1 MNILYIQLYIEK
13 KKIDFLYSFNNNTT
27 FGDLLE
33 FISYNYKDY
42 DICRCFEFKIKNI
55 IINKNQ
61 KLIEFAKSDSYK
73 FNYYH
78 NYYNYYYLSNLN
90 LEKGKCN
97 CDSDLKSYFKDSK
110 QNNLKNL
117 ENLRSENRNL
127 KVMIN
132 KYKKVLNYICKGNT
146 EVIDN
151 LLDDNSS
158 LDYNKFKS
166 NELKIDK
173 KTGNLKINDSN
184 LRDEFDAT
192 KFYDI
197 IVQIKSIKD
206 INNGWNLKFS
216 ERIKKDNKL
225 FKDTVLK
232 IGVIGNSNKGKS
244 FLLSKLS
251 KIDLPSGTSITTEGL
266 SIKYPD
272 IKEYKNRK
280 IVLLDSAGL
289 ETTVLKE
296 EYENEDNNDY
306 YLEGEAKEEETQK
319 TVETEEEEESDGISH
334 NQREKK
340 QKQTKDNSETNG
352 ETSPLFEN
360 EYNYFEE
367 KSREKMI
374 TELFLQNYIIYYS
387 DILIIVVGIL
397 TYSEQILL
405 TKIENEL
412 KKAKMNKTLFI
423 VHNLMAFTKVKQ
435 VKDYINNTLLKS
447 ATFTL
452 KEQPNIN
459 SKMNSETGICY
470 YEITANDQKIFHL
483 IYANENS
490 DAGKHYNAYTLNFLE
505 NSYKTVINL
514 KSFNVIETIKERFK
528 AVSNDYFERFEGDII
543 FDRLEKDKIKLNKP
557 GKIILKRCLVNEL
570 GISKL
575 KANGY
580 EPTFNYYKKDDQIVV
595 RIEAPGNCEFEA
607 DIKPTGDKTF
617 IKIEGTKNPDKEPEN
632 PKDNIYSNREM
643 GKFSI
648 NFPIDSNKYLIQNA
662 DPKFEKK
669 NGIIILYFNLEKP
682 KRKGYYKQK
691 IEDEV

>member
-1 MNILYIQLYIEK
+1 MDICKIPLYIGIRKIELL
-13 KKIDFLYSFNNNTT
+13 FPVNSNST
-27 FGDLLE
+27 FEDLIE

-42 DICRCFEFKIKNI
+42 DICSCYEFYIDNKII
-55 IINKNQ
+55 YKNQ
-61 KLIEFAKSDSYK
+61 KLLDYAKY
-73 FNYYH
+73 N
-78 NYYNYYYLSNLN
+78 NYNYSYNIYIKYYLSGLNLN
-90 LEKGKCN
+90 INNGKCK
-97 CDSDLKSYFKDSK
+97 CDSDLKNYFKESK
-110 QNNLKNL
+110 QNNLENL
-117 ENLRSENRNL
+117 EKLKSENKRL
-127 KVMIN
+127 SLMIN
-132 KYKKVLNYICKGNT
+132 KYKKILNYVCKGNT

-151 LLDDNSS
+151 LLEDNANF
-158 LDYNKFKS
+158 DYDKFKY
-166 NELKIDK
+166 NELKIDN
-173 KTGNLKINDSN
+173 KTGKYLINDKNSK
-184 LRDEFDAT
+184 DEIDAT

-206 INNGWNLKFS
+206 INKGWNLKFS
-216 ERIKKDNKL
+216 ERIKKNKDL
-225 FKDTVLK
+225 FNKTVLK

-272 IKEYKNRK
+272 IKEYKNRN

-296 EYENEDNNDY
+296 EYENKENYDNY
-306 YLEGEAKEEETQK
+306 KEGEEKEDETQEGQKEEAN
-319 TVETEEEEESDGISH
+319 DISA
-334 NQREKK
+334 NEDEK
-340 QKQTKDNSETNG
+340 QKKDNMKTNG
-352 ETSPLFEN
+352 NTSQLIDV

-387 DILIIVVGIL
+387 DILIIVVGNL

-412 KKAKMNKTLFI
+412 KKAKINKILFI
-423 VHNLMAFTKVKQ
+423 VHNLKEFTKVKQ

-447 ATFTL
+447 ATFIL

-459 SKMNSETGICY
+459 SRRDIETGICY
-470 YEITANDQKIFHL
+470 YEITSDEQKIFHL

-490 DAGKHYNAYTLNFLE
+490 EAGNYYNAYTLNFLE
-505 NSYKTVINL
+505 NSYKLVTKL
-514 KSFNVIETIKERFK
+514 KPFDVIETIKERFK
-528 AVSNDYFERFEGDII
+528 AVSNDYFEKFEGEIN
-543 FDRLEKDKIKLNKP
+543 FDSLEKDKIKLNKP
-557 GKIILKRCLVNEL
+557 EQIILKRCLVNEL

-580 EPTFNYYKKDDQIVV
+580 EPTFNYYKKGDKIIV
-595 RIEAPGNCEFEA
+595 RIEAPGNCDYDVEH
-607 DIKPTGDKTF
+607 KPSGDKTI
-617 IKIEGTKNPDKEPEN
+617 IKIEGVKKQDKEPES

-648 NFPIDSNKYLIQNA
+648 TIPIDSNKYLIQNSA
-662 DPKFEKK
+662 PQMDKK
-669 NGIIILYFNLEKP
+669 NGLIILQFSLEKP
-682 KRKGYYKQK
+682 KKKEHYKQK
-691 IEDEV
+691 IDDEV

>member
-1 MNILYIQLYIEK
+1 MNTCKISLYIGK
-13 KKIDFLYSFNNNTT
+13 KKVEFLYPFNDNTT
-27 FGDLLE
+27 FEDLIE
-33 FISYNYKDY
+33 FISYFYKDY
-42 DICRCFEFKIKNI
+42 DICPCFEFHIQSKF
-55 IINKNQ
+55 INKKD
-61 KLIEFAKSDSYK
+61 KLIEFAKYEK
-73 FNYYH
+73 
-78 NYYNYYYLSNLN
+78 YNYNNYNFYLSGLN
-90 LEKGKCN
+90 LEKEKCK
-97 CDSDLKSYFKDSK
+97 CDPDLKSCFKESK
-110 QNNLKNL
+110 INNMKKL
-117 ENLRSENRNL
+117 ENLKSENKNL

-132 KYKKVLNYICKGNT
+132 KYKKVLNYVCKGNT

-151 LLDDNSS
+151 LLDDNSN
-158 LDYNKFKS
+158 LEYNKFKS

-173 KTGNLKINDSN
+173 KTGSYKINDSN
-184 LRDEFDAT
+184 LKDEFDAT

-197 IVQIKSIKD
+197 IVQIKSIKE
-206 INNGWNLKFS
+206 INKGWNLKFS
-216 ERIKKDNKL
+216 DRINNNNQL
-225 FKDTVLK
+225 FKGIVLK

-272 IKEYKNRK
+272 IKQYKNRK

-296 EYENEDNNDY
+296 EFENDDNNKNY
-306 YLEGEAKEEETQK
+306 IEGEVKEDETHG
-319 TVETEEEEESDGISH
+319 TEENEESDEISA
-334 NQREKK
+334 NEKENK
-340 QKQTKDNSETNG
+340 KAKGNTEINRKTN
-352 ETSPLFEN
+352 PLIEN
-360 EYNYFEE
+360 ELNYFEE

-412 KKAKMNKTLFI
+412 KKAKINKTLFI
-423 VHNLMAFTKVKQ
+423 VHNLMSYTKVKQ

-459 SKMNSETGICY
+459 SQMKTETGICY
-470 YEITANDQKIFHL
+470 YEKTNDEQKIFHL
-483 IYANENS
+483 IYANEDS
-490 DAGKHYNAYTLNFLE
+490 EAGKYYNAYTLNFLE
-505 NSYKTVINL
+505 DSYKSVINL
-514 KSFNVIETIKERFK
+514 KSFDVIETIKERFK

-543 FDRLEKDKIKLNKP
+543 FDRTDKNKIKLNRP
-557 GKIILKRCLVNEL
+557 EKIILKKCLVNEL

-580 EPTFNYYKKDDQIVV
+580 EPTFNYYKKDDQIIV
-595 RIEAPGNCEFEA
+595 RIEAPGNCDFETE
-607 DIKPTGDKTF
+607 IKPSGDKTI
-617 IKIEGTKNPDKEPEN
+617 IKIEGNKNPDKEPEN
-632 PKDNIYSNREM
+632 SKDNIYNNREM

-648 NFPIDSNKYLIQNA
+648 NIPIESSKYLIQNA
-662 DPKFEKK
+662 NPQFDKK
-669 NGIIILYFNLEKP
+669 NGIIILCFNLEKP
-682 KRKGYYKQK
+682 KRKGVFKQK
-691 IEDEV
+691 VEDEV